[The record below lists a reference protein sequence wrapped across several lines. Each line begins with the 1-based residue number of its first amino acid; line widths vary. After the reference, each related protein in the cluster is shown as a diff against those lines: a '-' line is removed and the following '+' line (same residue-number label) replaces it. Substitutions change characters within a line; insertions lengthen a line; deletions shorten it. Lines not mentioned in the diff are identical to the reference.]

1 MNYED
6 KQFVKAVAI
15 LIIIFS
21 IAIVFFSCIGV
32 DIYEKTYGSK
42 SLEAVTNADFTIN
55 DGHSMEAIDH
65 AIITDMET
73 GIQYIYFQGYGV
85 SPYIDEDG
93 NVSKVTE

>member
-1 MNYED
+1 MDYGD
-6 KQFVKAVAI
+6 KQFVKAIVI
-15 LIIIFS
+15 MIGVV
-21 IAIVFFSCIGV
+21 IAIGFIAAIGG
-32 DIYEKTYGSK
+32 DIYKKTYGSK

-65 AIITDMET
+65 AIITDMDT

-93 NVSKVTE
+93 NVSKVIE

>member
-1 MNYED
+1 MNYDD

-15 LIIIFS
+15 ALGVAL
-21 IAIVFFSCIGV
+21 AIVFIADIGG
-32 DIYEKTYGSK
+32 DIYKKIYGSK

-65 AIITDMET
+65 AIITDMDT

>member
-1 MNYED
+1 MDYGD
-6 KQFVKAVAI
+6 KEFAKVIALV
-15 LIIIFS
+15 IIIPL
-21 IAIVFFSCIGV
+21 AIISLALIGA
-32 DIYEKTYGSK
+32 DIYKNTYGSK

-55 DGHSMEAIDH
+55 DGRSMEALDH
-65 AIITDMET
+65 AIITDMDT

>member
-1 MNYED
+1 MKYGD
-6 KQFVKAVAI
+6 KEVLKAVTI
-15 LIIIFS
+15 VMLIIL
-21 IAIVFFSCIGV
+21 AVGLLTV
-32 DIYEKTYGSK
+32 VGPEMYERAMGSK
-42 SLEAVTNADFTIN
+42 SLDAVTSADFTIN
-55 DGHSMEAIDH
+55 NGHSMEAIDH

>member
-1 MNYED
+1 MNYDD

-15 LIIIFS
+15 AMGVAL
-21 IAIVFFSCIGV
+21 AIVFIANIGG
-32 DIYEKTYGSK
+32 DIYKKIYGSK
-42 SLEAVTNADFTIN
+42 SLEAVTNADFTKN

-65 AIITDMET
+65 AIITDMDT
-73 GIQYIYFQGYGV
+73 GIQYIYFRGYGV

>member
-1 MNYED
+1 MDYED
-6 KQFVKAVAI
+6 KQFAKAVAI
-15 LIIIFS
+15 VITIAFTILILALVGS
-21 IAIVFFSCIGV
+21 
-32 DIYEKTYGSK
+32 DIYTKIYGSK

-65 AIITDMET
+65 SIITDMDT

-85 SPYIDEDG
+85 SPYIDKDG

>member
-1 MNYED
+1 MDYED
-6 KQFVKAVAI
+6 KQFVKAIAIAMGVA
-15 LIIIFS
+15 L
-21 IAIVFFSCIGV
+21 AIVFIAAIGGE
-32 DIYEKTYGSK
+32 IYEKIYRSK

-65 AIITDMET
+65 AIITDMDT

>member
-1 MNYED
+1 MDYDD

-15 LIIIFS
+15 MIGVV
-21 IAIVFFSCIGV
+21 IAISFIAAIGG
-32 DIYEKTYGSK
+32 DIYKRFYGSK

-65 AIITDMET
+65 AIITDMDT

>member
-1 MNYED
+1 MMRFIKDLWPVILVIFGIMFACICAMLFDWN
-6 KQFVKAVAI
+6 KA
-15 LIIIFS
+15 
-21 IAIVFFSCIGV
+21 
-32 DIYEKTYGSK
+32 K

-65 AIITDMET
+65 AIITDMNT
-73 GIQYIYFQGYGV
+73 GIQYIYFLGYGV

>member
-1 MNYED
+1 MNYDD

-15 LIIIFS
+15 AMGVAL
-21 IAIVFFSCIGV
+21 AIVFIAAIGG
-32 DIYEKTYGSK
+32 DIYKKTYGSK
-42 SLEAVTNADFTIN
+42 SLEAVKNADFTIN

-65 AIITDMET
+65 AIITDMDT
-73 GIQYIYFQGYGV
+73 GIQYIYFRGYGV

>member
-1 MNYED
+1 MDYED
-6 KQFVKAVAI
+6 KQFAKAVAI
-15 LIIIFS
+15 VITISF
-21 IAIVFFSCIGV
+21 AIVILALVGS
-32 DIYEKTYGSK
+32 DIYTKIYGSK

-65 AIITDMET
+65 AIITDMDT
-73 GIQYIYFQGYGV
+73 GIQYIYFQDYGV

>member
-1 MNYED
+1 MDYDD
-6 KQFVKAVAI
+6 KQFVKAIVI
-15 LIIIFS
+15 MIGVV
-21 IAIVFFSCIGV
+21 IAIGFIAAIGG
-32 DIYEKTYGSK
+32 DIYKKVYGSK

-55 DGHSMEAIDH
+55 DGYSMEAIDH
-65 AIITDMET
+65 AIITDMDT